1 MKKSLLYLLPF
12 IVMPLATDLIEYF
25 DVKSVYIAVG
35 IIILFAVVLGSLS
48 PSSKKNDLVMAILV
62 PASLF
67 CSLLACGFLTT
78 SETYG
83 HEIGRAFR
91 VATQNGWLIV
101 YLIVCVVTW
110 AASFKPIRILSLLKK
125 AK

>member
-12 IVMPLATDLIEYF
+12 IVIPIASVLLEYF
-25 DVKSVYIAVG
+25 DVYSFNIMVVNILLAAV
-35 IIILFAVVLGSLS
+35 FGSIS
-48 PSSKKNDLVMAILV
+48 PSNKKTDLVMTILV
-62 PASLF
+62 PVSVF
-67 CSLLACGFLTT
+67 CGLLATLFLLTPN
-78 SETYG
+78 TYG
-83 HEIGRAFR
+83 RDIGTAFR
-91 VATQNGWLIV
+91 VATQNVWLIM